1 MSIKIGKKEMVKMV
15 FISGELTVKSL
26 FDQIILGDDESS
38 LLLGIPLQVEL
49 VLVGFPPQQKVNSLV
64 MAIVRCV
71 VQWSPLSHISA
82 VNDH

>member
-1 MSIKIGKKEMVKMV
+1 MVKMV
-15 FISGELTVKSL
+15 FISVGLTVKSL
-26 FDQIILGDDESS
+26 FDQIILGDDEGS

-49 VLVGFPPQQKVNSLV
+49 VLVGFPPEQEVNSLM
-64 MAIVRCV
+64 MAIIRCV

>member
-1 MSIKIGKKEMVKMV
+1 VSQLHSHLVKLTV
-15 FISGELTVKSL
+15 FCGFMNVVKSL
-26 FDQIILGDDESS
+26 FDQIILGDDEGS

-49 VLVGFPPQQKVNSLV
+49 VLVGFPPEQEVNSLM
-64 MAIVRCV
+64 MAIIRCV